1 MDIKTRGKF
10 WACLETFQPDFSVWV
25 DVSKLGRTRE
35 SAWKKGGWLAVIKRV
50 SSFRH
55 FQRISFHSPFVSL
68 PHFLI
73 SYEKGEK
80 KVKVGKNSSRD
91 EKWEFLEKRME
102 LFLVMKMSW
111 WEAREGEREKE
122 EDERTKLK
130 RGSGNM

>member
-1 MDIKTRGKF
+1 MSRPFAT
-10 WACLETFQPDFSVWV
+10 
-25 DVSKLGRTRE
+25 SKGYLSTP
-35 SAWKKGGWLAVIKRV
+35 L
-50 SSFRH
+50 
-55 FQRISFHSPFVSL
+55 PFVSL

-130 RGSGNM
+130 RGNGNM

>member
-1 MDIKTRGKF
+1 MSRPFAT
-10 WACLETFQPDFSVWV
+10 
-25 DVSKLGRTRE
+25 SKGYL
-35 SAWKKGGWLAVIKRV
+35 SIPL
-50 SSFRH
+50 
-55 FQRISFHSPFVSL
+55 PFVSL

-111 WEAREGEREKE
+111 WEAREGERERKKRMKE
-122 EDERTKLK
+122 RSW
-130 RGSGNM
+130 RGEVETCNE